1 MLGGGAGSQE
11 SEWSSCWASTCK
23 CMGHLATPCS
33 GSQLLLA
40 RPEIFN
46 FMPLICLPRVK
57 DRLED
62 FK

>member
-1 MLGGGAGSQE
+1 MVQLLGFHMQMHGAS
-11 SEWSSCWASTCK
+11 
-23 CMGHLATPCS
+23 GHSFS